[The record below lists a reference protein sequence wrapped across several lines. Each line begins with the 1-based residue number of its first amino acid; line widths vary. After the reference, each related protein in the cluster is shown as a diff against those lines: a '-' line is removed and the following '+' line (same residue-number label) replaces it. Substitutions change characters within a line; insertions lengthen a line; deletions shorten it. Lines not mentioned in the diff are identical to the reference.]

1 MARPT
6 AKGVEYFPLNVN
18 FINDLKVRKLLL
30 SCGAEAIAVLIYLLS
45 TIYKDEGYYVEIHED
60 EIDLI
65 ALDVNVTPEF
75 VLEVINKACEVRFFD
90 VNLYNNFNILTS
102 KGIQERYLKITE
114 RRKNSVVITQFNLI
128 NVDINSV
135 NVNNNSIN
143 VDNNSINVDNNSVNV
158 YKSTQSKVKE
168 RKEKKSKVKSLSND
182 SVKNVYLT
190 ETEKRDCMN
199 KKIYELYLNGIG
211 QISPTIKERL
221 DDLVELYGME
231 HVIVAINTTIE
242 SGGSSIKYV
251 ETVAAS
257 NLKKK
262 VNDNGTNKRRPGAGA
277 TEATDGSEID
287 WSQGNTEWL

>member
-18 FINDLKVRKLLL
+18 FINDLKIRKLLL

-75 VLEVINKACEVRFFD
+75 VLEVINKACKVRFFD

-128 NVDINSV
+128 NVYNNSI
-135 NVNNNSIN
+135 NVNNNS
-143 VDNNSINVDNNSVNV
+143 VNVDNNSVNV
-158 YKSTQSKVKE
+158 YKSTQSKVKK
-168 RKEKKSKVKSLSND
+168 RKVQKSTEKSLSND
-182 SVKNVYLT
+182 SCKNVYLT
-190 ETEKRDCMN
+190 QTEERDCIN

-211 QISPTIKERL
+211 QISPMIKERL

-262 VNDNGTNKRRPGAGA
+262 VNDNGTNKRKPGVRA
-277 TEATDGSEID
+277 TNESTDGSEID

>member
-75 VLEVINKACEVRFFD
+75 VLEVINKACEVRLFD

-128 NVDINSV
+128 NVYNNLI

-143 VDNNSINVDNNSVNV
+143 VDNNPVNV

-168 RKEKKSKVKSLSND
+168 RKGKKSKVKSLSND

-190 ETEKRDCMN
+190 ETKKRDCMN

>member
-128 NVDINSV
+128 NVYNNSI

-143 VDNNSINVDNNSVNV
+143 VNNNSINVYDNE
-158 YKSTQSKVKE
+158 QSKVKK
-168 RKEKKSKVKSLSND
+168 RKVQKSTEKSLSND

-190 ETEKRDCMN
+190 QTEERDCIN

-262 VNDNGTNKRRPGAGA
+262 VNNNRTNKRRPGAGT

>member
-75 VLEVINKACEVRFFD
+75 VLKVINKACEVCFFD

-128 NVDINSV
+128 NVYNNSI

-143 VDNNSINVDNNSVNV
+143 VGNNPVNV

-168 RKEKKSKVKSLSND
+168 RKGKKSKVKSLSND

-190 ETEKRDCMN
+190 ETKKRDCMN

>member
-75 VLEVINKACEVRFFD
+75 VLEVINKACEVRLFD

-128 NVDINSV
+128 NVYNNSI

-143 VDNNSINVDNNSVNV
+143 VNNNPVNV
-158 YKSTQSKVKE
+158 YRSTQSKVKE

-182 SVKNVYLT
+182 SVENVYLT

-262 VNDNGTNKRRPGAGA
+262 VNDNGTNKRRPGTGT

>member
-30 SCGAEAIAVLIYLLS
+30 SCGAEVIAVLIYLLS

-128 NVDINSV
+128 NVYNNSI

-143 VDNNSINVDNNSVNV
+143 VNNNSVNV

-168 RKEKKSKVKSLSND
+168 SKVKKSKVKSLSND

-190 ETEKRDCMN
+190 ETEKRDYTN
-199 KKIYELYLNGIG
+199 KKIYELYLNGVG

-262 VNDNGTNKRRPGAGA
+262 VNDNGTNKRRPGARA
-277 TEATDGSEID
+277 TETTDGSEID

>member
-30 SCGAEAIAVLIYLLS
+30 SCGAESIAVLIYLLS
-45 TIYKDEGYYVEIHED
+45 TIYKDEGYFVEIHED

-90 VNLYNNFNILTS
+90 VNLYKNFNILTS

-128 NVDINSV
+128 NV
-135 NVNNNSIN
+135 NNNSIN
-143 VDNNSINVDNNSVNV
+143 VNNNSVNV
-158 YKSTQSKVKE
+158 YRSTQSKVKE
-168 RKEKKSKVKSLSND
+168 SKEKKSKVKSLSND

-190 ETEKRDCMN
+190 QTEERDCMN

-211 QISPTIKERL
+211 QISPMIKERL

-262 VNDNGTNKRRPGAGA
+262 VNDNGTNKRRPGAGT

>member
-30 SCGAEAIAVLIYLLS
+30 SCGAESIAVLIYLLS
-45 TIYKDEGYYVEIHED
+45 TIYKDEGYFVEIHED

-128 NVDINSV
+128 NVYNNSINVNNNSV

-143 VDNNSINVDNNSVNV
+143 VHDNE
-158 YKSTQSKVKE
+158 QSKVKE
-168 RKEKKSKVKSLSND
+168 SKEKKSKVKSLSNN

-190 ETEKRDCMN
+190 ETEKRDYTN
-199 KKIYELYLNGIG
+199 KKIYELYLNGVG

-262 VNDNGTNKRRPGAGA
+262 VNDNGTNKRRPGARA

>member
-128 NVDINSV
+128 NVYNNSV
-135 NVNNNSIN
+135 NVNI
-143 VDNNSINVDNNSVNV
+143 NSINVDNNSVNV
-158 YKSTQSKVKE
+158 YKSTQSKVKK
-168 RKEKKSKVKSLSND
+168 RKVQKSTEKSLSND
-182 SVKNVYLT
+182 SCKNVYLI
-190 ETEKRDCMN
+190 ETEKRDYTN
-199 KKIYELYLNGIG
+199 KKIYELYLNGVG

-262 VNDNGTNKRRPGAGA
+262 VNNNGADKRRPGTGT

>member
-128 NVDINSV
+128 NVYNNSI

-143 VDNNSINVDNNSVNV
+143 VDNNPVNV

-168 RKEKKSKVKSLSND
+168 RKGKKSKVKSLSND

-190 ETEKRDCMN
+190 ETKKRDCMN

>member
-30 SCGAEAIAVLIYLLS
+30 SCGAESIAVLIYLLS
-45 TIYKDEGYYVEIHED
+45 TIYKDEGYFVEIHED

-65 ALDVNVTPEF
+65 ALDVNVTPQF

-128 NVDINSV
+128 NVYNNSI

-143 VDNNSINVDNNSVNV
+143 VNNNPVNV
-158 YKSTQSKVKE
+158 YRSTQSKVKE

-182 SVKNVYLT
+182 SVENVYLT

-262 VNDNGTNKRRPGAGA
+262 VNDNGTNKRRPGTGT

>member
-75 VLEVINKACEVRFFD
+75 VVEVINKACEVRLFD
-90 VNLYNNFNILTS
+90 VNLYENFNILTS

-114 RRKNSVVITQFNLI
+114 RRKNSVVITQFNLV
-128 NVDINSV
+128 NVYNNSV

-143 VDNNSINVDNNSVNV
+143 VDNNLVNV
-158 YKSTQSKVKE
+158 YKSTQSKVKK
-168 RKEKKSKVKSLSND
+168 RKVQKSTEKSLSND
-182 SVKNVYLT
+182 SCKNVYLT
-190 ETEKRDCMN
+190 ETEKRDYTN
-199 KKIYELYLNGIG
+199 KKIYELYLNGVG

-262 VNDNGTNKRRPGAGA
+262 VNNNGADKRKPGNRA
-277 TEATDGSEID
+277 TKEPTDGSKID

>member
-30 SCGAEAIAVLIYLLS
+30 SCGAQSIAVLIYLLS
-45 TIYKDEGYYVEIHED
+45 TIYKDEGYFIEIHED

-75 VLEVINKACEVRFFD
+75 VLEVINKACEVRLFD

-128 NVDINSV
+128 NVYNNSV

-143 VDNNSINVDNNSVNV
+143 VDNNPVNV

-168 RKEKKSKVKSLSND
+168 SKVKKSKVKSLSND

-221 DDLVELYGME
+221 DDLVELYGID
-231 HVIVAINTTIE
+231 HVIVAINSTIE

-262 VNDNGTNKRRPGAGA
+262 VNDNGANKRKPGNRA
-277 TEATDGSEID
+277 TKEPTDGSEID

>member
-75 VLEVINKACEVRFFD
+75 VLKVINKACEVRFFD
-90 VNLYNNFNILTS
+90 VNLYENFNILTS

-128 NVDINSV
+128 NVYNNSI

-143 VDNNSINVDNNSVNV
+143 VDNNLVNV
-158 YKSTQSKVKE
+158 YKSTQSKVKK
-168 RKEKKSKVKSLSND
+168 RKVQKSTEKSLSND
-182 SVKNVYLT
+182 SCKNVYLT
-190 ETEKRDCMN
+190 QTEERDCMN

-221 DDLVELYGME
+221 DDLVELYGMD

-262 VNDNGTNKRRPGAGA
+262 VNDNGTNKRRPGAGT

>member
-128 NVDINSV
+128 NVYNNSI

-143 VDNNSINVDNNSVNV
+143 VNNNSINVYDNE
-158 YKSTQSKVKE
+158 QSKVKK
-168 RKEKKSKVKSLSND
+168 RKVQKSTEKSLSND

-190 ETEKRDCMN
+190 QTEERDCMN

-231 HVIVAINTTIE
+231 PVIVAINTTIE

-262 VNDNGTNKRRPGAGA
+262 VNDNGTNKRRPGARA
-277 TEATDGSEID
+277 TETTDGSEID

>member
-90 VNLYNNFNILTS
+90 ANLYNNFNILTS

-128 NVDINSV
+128 NVYNNSI

-143 VDNNSINVDNNSVNV
+143 VDNNPVNV

-168 RKEKKSKVKSLSND
+168 SKVKKSKVKSLSND

-262 VNDNGTNKRRPGAGA
+262 VNDNETNKRRPGARA
-277 TEATDGSEID
+277 TETTDGSEID

>member
-128 NVDINSV
+128 NVYNNSV
-135 NVNNNSIN
+135 NVN
-143 VDNNSINVDNNSVNV
+143 NNSINVDNNSVNV

-168 RKEKKSKVKSLSND
+168 RKGKESKVKSLSND

-262 VNDNGTNKRRPGAGA
+262 VNDNGTNKRRPGARA
-277 TEATDGSEID
+277 TETTDGSEID

>member
-90 VNLYNNFNILTS
+90 VNLYENFNILTS

-128 NVDINSV
+128 NVYNNSV
-135 NVNNNSIN
+135 NVNNNLIN
-143 VDNNSINVDNNSVNV
+143 VDNNPVNV

-182 SVKNVYLT
+182 SCKNVYLT
-190 ETEKRDCMN
+190 ETEKRDYTN

-262 VNDNGTNKRRPGAGA
+262 VNDNGTNKRRPGAGT

>member
-30 SCGAEAIAVLIYLLS
+30 SCGAESIAVLIYLLS
-45 TIYKDEGYYVEIHED
+45 TIYKDEGYFVEVHED

-90 VNLYNNFNILTS
+90 VNLYKNFNILTS

-128 NVDINSV
+128 NVNNNSINVNNNSV
-135 NVNNNSIN
+135 NVNNNS
-143 VDNNSINVDNNSVNV
+143 VNV
-158 YKSTQSKVKE
+158 YRSTQSKVKE
-168 RKEKKSKVKSLSND
+168 SKEKKSKVKSLSND

-190 ETEKRDCMN
+190 QTEERDCMN

-211 QISPTIKERL
+211 QISPMIKERL

-262 VNDNGTNKRRPGAGA
+262 VNDNGTNKRRPGAGT

>member
-65 ALDVNVTPEF
+65 ALDVNVTPEY
-75 VLEVINKACEVRFFD
+75 VLKVINKACEVRLFD
-90 VNLYNNFNILTS
+90 VNLYENFNILTS

-128 NVDINSV
+128 NVNNNSI

-143 VDNNSINVDNNSVNV
+143 VNNNSINVYNNE
-158 YKSTQSKVKE
+158 QSKVKK
-168 RKEKKSKVKSLSND
+168 RKVQKSTEKSLSND

-190 ETEKRDCMN
+190 QTEKRDCMN
-199 KKIYELYLNGIG
+199 KKIYELYLNGVG
-211 QISPTIKERL
+211 QISPIIKERL
-221 DDLVELYGME
+221 DDLVELYGID
-231 HVIVAINTTIE
+231 HVIVAINSTIE

-262 VNDNGTNKRRPGAGA
+262 VNNNGADKRKPGNRA
-277 TEATDGSEID
+277 TKEPTDGSEID

>member
-30 SCGAEAIAVLIYLLS
+30 SCGAESIAVLIYLLS
-45 TIYKDEGYYVEIHED
+45 TIYKDEGYFVEIHED

-128 NVDINSV
+128 NV
-135 NVNNNSIN
+135 NNNSIN
-143 VDNNSINVDNNSVNV
+143 VNNNPVIVNINPVNV
-158 YKSTQSKVKE
+158 YDNEQSKVKE
-168 RKEKKSKVKSLSND
+168 SKEKKSKVKSLSNN

-190 ETEKRDCMN
+190 QTEERDCMN
-199 KKIYELYLNGIG
+199 KKIYELYLNEIG

-221 DDLVELYGME
+221 DDLVELYGMD

-262 VNDNGTNKRRPGAGA
+262 VNNNGTDKRRPRAGT

>member
-30 SCGAEAIAVLIYLLS
+30 SCGAQSIAVLIYLLS
-45 TIYKDEGYYVEIHED
+45 TIYKDEGYFVEIHED

-75 VLEVINKACEVRFFD
+75 VLEVINKACEVRLFD

-128 NVDINSV
+128 NVYNNSI

-143 VDNNSINVDNNSVNV
+143 VDNNPVNV

-168 RKEKKSKVKSLSND
+168 SKVKKSKVKSLSND
-182 SVKNVYLT
+182 SCKNVYLT
-190 ETEKRDCMN
+190 ETEKRDYTN
-199 KKIYELYLNGIG
+199 KKIYELYLNGVG

-262 VNDNGTNKRRPGAGA
+262 VNDNGTNKRKPGTGA
-277 TEATDGSEID
+277 TKEATDGSKID

>member
-90 VNLYNNFNILTS
+90 VNLYENFNILTS

-128 NVDINSV
+128 NVYNNSI

-143 VDNNSINVDNNSVNV
+143 VYDNE
-158 YKSTQSKVKE
+158 QSKVKK
-168 RKEKKSKVKSLSND
+168 RKVQKSTEKSLSND
-182 SVKNVYLT
+182 SCKNVYLT
-190 ETEKRDCMN
+190 ETEKRDYTN

-262 VNDNGTNKRRPGAGA
+262 VNDNGTNKRRPGARA
-277 TEATDGSEID
+277 TETTDGSEID

>member
-45 TIYKDEGYYVEIHED
+45 TIYKDEGYFVEIHED

-65 ALDVNVTPEF
+65 ALDVNVTPQF

-128 NVDINSV
+128 NVYNNSI

-143 VDNNSINVDNNSVNV
+143 VNNNPVNV
-158 YKSTQSKVKE
+158 YRSTQSKVKE
-168 RKEKKSKVKSLSND
+168 RKGKESKVKSLSND

-262 VNDNGTNKRRPGAGA
+262 VNDNGTNKRRPGARA
-277 TEATDGSEID
+277 TETTDGSEID

>member
-30 SCGAEAIAVLIYLLS
+30 SCGTEAIAVLIYLLS

-75 VLEVINKACEVRFFD
+75 VLEVIKKACEVRFFD

-128 NVDINSV
+128 NVYNNSV
-135 NVNNNSIN
+135 NVN
-143 VDNNSINVDNNSVNV
+143 NNSINVDNNSVNV

-168 RKEKKSKVKSLSND
+168 SKEKKSKVKSLSND
-182 SVKNVYLT
+182 SCKNVYLT
-190 ETEKRDCMN
+190 ETEKRDYTN
-199 KKIYELYLNGIG
+199 KKIYELYLNGVG

-221 DDLVELYGME
+221 DDLVELYGIE

-262 VNDNGTNKRRPGAGA
+262 VNDNGTNKRRPGARA
-277 TEATDGSEID
+277 TETTDGSEID

>member
-75 VLEVINKACEVRFFD
+75 VLEVINKACEVRLFD

-128 NVDINSV
+128 NVYNNSI

-143 VDNNSINVDNNSVNV
+143 VDNNPVNV

-262 VNDNGTNKRRPGAGA
+262 VNDNGTNKRRPGAGT

>member
-75 VLEVINKACEVRFFD
+75 VLEVINKACEVRLFD
-90 VNLYNNFNILTS
+90 KNLYRNFNILTS

-143 VDNNSINVDNNSVNV
+143 VDNNSVNV
-158 YKSTQSKVKE
+158 YKSTQSKVKK
-168 RKEKKSKVKSLSND
+168 RKVQKSTEKSLSND
-182 SVKNVYLT
+182 SCKNVYLT
-190 ETEKRDCMN
+190 QTEERDCMN

-262 VNDNGTNKRRPGAGA
+262 VNDNGTNKRRPGARA
-277 TEATDGSEID
+277 TETTDGSEID

>member
-75 VLEVINKACEVRFFD
+75 VLEVINKACEVRLFD

-128 NVDINSV
+128 NVYNNSI

-143 VDNNSINVDNNSVNV
+143 VDNNPVNV

-182 SVKNVYLT
+182 NCKNVYLT

-221 DDLVELYGME
+221 DDLIELYGME

-262 VNDNGTNKRRPGAGA
+262 VNDNGTNKRRPGAGT

-287 WSQGNTEWL
+287 WSQGSTEWL

>member
-75 VLEVINKACEVRFFD
+75 VLEVINKACEVRLFD

-128 NVDINSV
+128 NVYNNSV

-143 VDNNSINVDNNSVNV
+143 VDNNPVNV

-168 RKEKKSKVKSLSND
+168 SKVKKSKVKSLSND
-182 SVKNVYLT
+182 SCKNVYLT
-190 ETEKRDCMN
+190 ETEKRDYTN

-262 VNDNGTNKRRPGAGA
+262 VNDNGTNKRRPGARA
-277 TEATDGSEID
+277 TETTDGSEID

>member
-65 ALDVNVTPEF
+65 ALDVNVTPKF

-128 NVDINSV
+128 NVYNNSINVYNNSI

-143 VDNNSINVDNNSVNV
+143 VYDNE
-158 YKSTQSKVKE
+158 QSKVKE
-168 RKEKKSKVKSLSND
+168 SKGKKSKVKSLSND
-182 SVKNVYLT
+182 SCKNVYLT

-262 VNDNGTNKRRPGAGA
+262 VNDNGTNKRRPGARA
-277 TEATDGSEID
+277 TETTDGSEID

>member
-45 TIYKDEGYYVEIHED
+45 TIYKDEGYFVEIHED

-75 VLEVINKACEVRFFD
+75 VLEVINRACEVRFFD

-128 NVDINSV
+128 NVYNNPV

-143 VDNNSINVDNNSVNV
+143 VNNNSINVYDNE
-158 YKSTQSKVKE
+158 QSKVKK
-168 RKEKKSKVKSLSND
+168 RKVQKSTEKSLSND
-182 SVKNVYLT
+182 NVKNVYLT
-190 ETEKRDCMN
+190 QTEERDCMN
-199 KKIYELYLNGIG
+199 KKIYELYLNGVG
-211 QISPTIKERL
+211 QISPIIKERL
-221 DDLVELYGME
+221 DDLVELYGID
-231 HVIVAINTTIE
+231 HVIVAINSTIE

-262 VNDNGTNKRRPGAGA
+262 VNNNGADKRKPGNRA
-277 TEATDGSEID
+277 TKEPTDGSEID

>member
-90 VNLYNNFNILTS
+90 VNLYENFNILTS

-128 NVDINSV
+128 NVYNNSV

-143 VDNNSINVDNNSVNV
+143 VDNNPVNV
-158 YKSTQSKVKE
+158 YKSTQSKVKK
-168 RKEKKSKVKSLSND
+168 RTVQKSTEKSLSND
-182 SVKNVYLT
+182 SCKNVYLI
-190 ETEKRDCMN
+190 ETEERDCMN

-262 VNDNGTNKRRPGAGA
+262 VNNNGTDKRRPGARA

>member
-128 NVDINSV
+128 NVY
-135 NVNNNSIN
+135 NNSIN
-143 VDNNSINVDNNSVNV
+143 VYDNE
-158 YKSTQSKVKE
+158 QSKVKK
-168 RKEKKSKVKSLSND
+168 RKVQKSTEKSLSND

-190 ETEKRDCMN
+190 QTEERDCMN

-262 VNDNGTNKRRPGAGA
+262 VNDNGTNKRRPGARA

>member
-30 SCGAEAIAVLIYLLS
+30 SCGAQSIAVLIYLLS
-45 TIYKDEGYYVEIHED
+45 TIYKDEGYFVEIHED

-75 VLEVINKACEVRFFD
+75 VVEVINKACEVRLFD
-90 VNLYNNFNILTS
+90 VNLYENFNILTS

-128 NVDINSV
+128 NVYNNSI

-143 VDNNSINVDNNSVNV
+143 VDNNPVNV

-168 RKEKKSKVKSLSND
+168 SKEKKRKVKSLSND

-221 DDLVELYGME
+221 DDLVELYGIE

-262 VNDNGTNKRRPGAGA
+262 VNDNGADKRKPGNRA
-277 TEATDGSEID
+277 TKEPTDGSEID

>member
-18 FINDLKVRKLLL
+18 FISDLKVRKLLL
-30 SCGAEAIAVLIYLLS
+30 SCGAQSIAVLIYLLS
-45 TIYKDEGYYVEIHED
+45 TIYKDEGYFVEIHED

-75 VLEVINKACEVRFFD
+75 VLEVINKACEVRLFD
-90 VNLYNNFNILTS
+90 VNLYENFNILTS

-114 RRKNSVVITQFNLI
+114 RRKNSVVITQFNL
-128 NVDINSV
+128 V
-135 NVNNNSIN
+135 NVY
-143 VDNNSINVDNNSVNV
+143 NNSINVDNNSVNV
-158 YKSTQSKVKE
+158 DNNSVIVYKSTQSKVKKS
-168 RKEKKSKVKSLSND
+168 KEKKSKVKSLSND
-182 SVKNVYLT
+182 SCKNVYLT
-190 ETEKRDCMN
+190 ETEERDCMN
-199 KKIYELYLNGIG
+199 KKIYELYLNGVG

-231 HVIVAINTTIE
+231 HVIVAINSTIE

-262 VNDNGTNKRRPGAGA
+262 VNNNGANKRNTGNR
-277 TEATDGSEID
+277 TSKEATDGSEID

>member
-30 SCGAEAIAVLIYLLS
+30 SCGAESIAVLIYLLS
-45 TIYKDEGYYVEIHED
+45 TIYKDEGYFVEIHED

-75 VLEVINKACEVRFFD
+75 VLEVIKKACEVRFFD
-90 VNLYNNFNILTS
+90 VNLYNNFNIITS

-128 NVDINSV
+128 NVNNNSI

-143 VDNNSINVDNNSVNV
+143 VYDN
-158 YKSTQSKVKE
+158 KQSKVKE
-168 RKEKKSKVKSLSND
+168 SKGKKSKVKSLSND

-190 ETEKRDCMN
+190 QTEERDCMN

-262 VNDNGTNKRRPGAGA
+262 VNDNGTNKHRPGARA
-277 TEATDGSEID
+277 TETTDGSEID

>member
-30 SCGAEAIAVLIYLLS
+30 SCGAESIAVLIYLLS
-45 TIYKDEGYYVEIHED
+45 TIYKDEGYFVEIHED

-65 ALDVNVTPEF
+65 ALDVNVTPQF

-128 NVDINSV
+128 NVYNNSI

-143 VDNNSINVDNNSVNV
+143 VNNNSINVYDNE
-158 YKSTQSKVKE
+158 QSKVKK
-168 RKEKKSKVKSLSND
+168 RKVQKSTEKSLSND

-190 ETEKRDCMN
+190 QTEERDCMN

-262 VNDNGTNKRRPGAGA
+262 VNDNGTNKRRPGARA
-277 TEATDGSEID
+277 TETTDGSEID

>member
-30 SCGAEAIAVLIYLLS
+30 SCGAESIAVLICLLS

-90 VNLYNNFNILTS
+90 VNLYENFNILTS

-114 RRKNSVVITQFNLI
+114 RRKNSVVITQFNLV
-128 NVDINSV
+128 NVYNNSV

-143 VDNNSINVDNNSVNV
+143 VDNNPVNV
-158 YKSTQSKVKE
+158 YKSTQSKVKK
-168 RKEKKSKVKSLSND
+168 RKGKKSKVKSLSND
-182 SVKNVYLT
+182 SCKNVYLT

-262 VNDNGTNKRRPGAGA
+262 VNDNGTNKRRPGARA
-277 TEATDGSEID
+277 TETTDGSEID
-287 WSQGNTEWL
+287 WSQGNNEWL

>member
-128 NVDINSV
+128 NVYNNSI

-143 VDNNSINVDNNSVNV
+143 VDNNPVNV

-262 VNDNGTNKRRPGAGA
+262 VNDNGTNKRRPGAGT